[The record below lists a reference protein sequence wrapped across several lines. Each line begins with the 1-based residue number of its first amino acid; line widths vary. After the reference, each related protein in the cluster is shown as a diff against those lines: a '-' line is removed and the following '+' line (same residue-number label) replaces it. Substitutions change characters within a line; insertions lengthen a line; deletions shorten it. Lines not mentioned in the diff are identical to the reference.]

1 MIPNDPMT
9 EALAVLPPG
18 HVGRVL
24 EPSGYRNAR
33 AFTGASLPASMLVGV
48 ADPVAAAKG
57 S

>member
-1 MIPNDPMT
+1 MT